1 MLPLSELR
9 PTRAELQEMVRLA
22 WPVVLAQVGAM
33 MLGVVDTVMVG
44 RVGPDAV
51 AAVALGHIY
60 WVNLTVPGIG
70 LLLALDPIVSQAFGA
85 GDEPAM
91 ARGIQ
96 RGVILA
102 CMLTIPTALLLV
114 PGEIFFGALRQ
125 PPTVTPLAASYARW
139 TALSVLPFYLF
150 TAFRQSLQAMAHTR
164 AIVAAI
170 LVGNVLNIA
179 LNWVLIYG
187 HLGFPALGAVGS
199 AISTVIGR
207 WSMLGL
213 LAWLARRELAP
224 RLRPWAAESW
234 RVRPLVRMLAVGL
247 PVAFQQ
253 WLEVGVFAAGAVA
266 IGWIGVKPLAAHEV
280 AINLAALTFMVPM
293 GVAAAAAAM
302 VGRAIGR
309 GDIAAARRDSVAAIT
324 VGLSFMLVAAIV
336 FVAAPHALASA
347 FLADAETVAIATSLI
362 AIAGAFQ
369 VFDGIQG
376 VCQGILRGTAD
387 TRVPMLLHLGGFWG
401 IGAPLG
407 LILAFDAGLGPRGVW
422 LGYLG
427 SLVVVAAAQLMRVR
441 WRLSRDIVRFQIDEN
456 QELAA
461 ITDLEPVA

>member
-1 MLPLSELR
+1 M
-9 PTRAELQEMVRLA
+9 ARLA
-22 WPVVLAQVGAM
+22 WPIVLAQVGTM
-33 MLGVVDTVMVG
+33 MLGVVDTAMVG

-70 LLLALDPIVSQAFGA
+70 LLLALDPVVSQAFGA
-85 GDEPAM
+85 GDQAGVD
-91 ARGIQ
+91 RGIQ
-96 RGVILA
+96 RGVLLA
-102 CMLTIPTALLLV
+102 CALTLPTAALLL
-114 PGEIFFGALRQ
+114 PGEFVFGLLRQ
-125 PPTVTPLAASYARW
+125 PEAVTPLAASYTRW

-164 AIVAAI
+164 AIVIAIVAANI
-170 LVGNVLNIA
+170 LNVG

-207 WSMLGL
+207 WAMLVL
-213 LAWLARRELAP
+213 LLWYARPELLP
-224 RLRPWAAESW
+224 RLRSW
-234 RVRPLVRMLAVGL
+234 GQEVWQFRPLARMLAVGA

-253 WLEVGVFAAGAVA
+253 WLEVGVFAGGAVA

-293 GVAAAAAAM
+293 GVAAAAAAI

-309 GDIAAARRDSVAAIT
+309 GDLSAARRDSIAAIG
-324 VGLSFMLVAAIV
+324 VGLAFMLVSAVVFTAVPHVLAA
-336 FVAAPHALASA
+336 A
-347 FLADAETVAIATSLI
+347 FLEDPETVAIATSLI
-362 AIAGAFQ
+362 AIAGIFQ

-376 VCQGILRGTAD
+376 VCQGVLRGTAD

-407 LILAFDAGLGPRGVW
+407 LLLAFPAGLGPRGVW
-422 LGYLG
+422 YGYLV
-427 SLVVVAAAQLMRVR
+427 SLAVVAAAQLMRVR
-441 WRLSRDIVRFQIDEN
+441 WRLSRDITRLQIDER
-456 QELAA
+456 QELETMAGAPPAA
-461 ITDLEPVA
+461 

>member
-1 MLPLSELR
+1 
-9 PTRAELQEMVRLA
+9 MVRLA

-33 MLGVVDTVMVG
+33 LLGVVDTAMVG

-70 LLLALDPIVSQAFGA
+70 LLLVLDPVVSQAFGA
-85 GDEPAM
+85 GDRDGV
-91 ARGIQ
+91 ARGVQ
-96 RGVILA
+96 RGILLAA
-102 CMLTIPTALLLV
+102 CLTIPTTLALL
-114 PGEIFFGALRQ
+114 PGERFFGALDQ
-125 PPTVTPLAASYARW
+125 PAAVTPLAASYTRW

-150 TAFRQSLQAMAHTR
+150 VVFRQSLQAMAETR
-164 AIVAAI
+164 AIVASI
-170 LVGNVLNIA
+170 LLGNVLNVI
-179 LNWVLIYG
+179 LNWALIYG
-187 HLGFPALGAVGS
+187 HVGFPALGAVGS

-207 WSMLGL
+207 WAMLGVL
-213 LAWLARRELAP
+213 VWIDRRLVMPTIRPWHRASLE
-224 RLRPWAAESW
+224 LRPLW
-234 RVRPLVRMLAVGL
+234 RMVVVGA

-266 IGWIGVKPLAAHEV
+266 IGWIGVRQLAAHEV

-309 GDIAAARRDSVAAIT
+309 GDIAAARRDSVAAIG
-324 VGLSFMLVAAIV
+324 VVLAFMTVAAVV
-336 FVAAPHALASA
+336 FVGFPGALASL
-347 FLADAETVAIATSLI
+347 FLDDTETVAIAGSLI
-362 AIAGAFQ
+362 VIAGVFQ

-376 VCQGILRGTAD
+376 VCTGVLRGAAD

-407 LILAFDAGLGPRGVW
+407 LVLAFRAGLGPRGVW

-427 SLVVVAAAQLMRVR
+427 SLVVVAAAQLLRVR
-441 WRLSRDIVRFQIDEN
+441 WRLSRPIERLRIDEA
-456 QELAA
+456 QGAA
-461 ITDLEPVA
+461 SLDSTG